1 MNRFLLSKVPI
12 SYDTLVIES
21 TNKCNAKCAICYQ
34 ASGPSGSDLLGL
46 GNLPTDL
53 IIKALKEATHIH
65 TLGPRI
71 HLSGGE
77 AFLNIKQC
85 KNIFQAAKDAGY
97 LEISATTNAFW
108 AKNSQRAYNVAQ
120 AVRKS
125 GLTRIEI
132 SWDSWHSKFV
142 SIESIC
148 NCIKACYEA
157 GIEIV
162 LRTLSTKNESAA
174 DALCNVRDDVIDL
187 VDELVCC
194 PVIPSGRAANEIDI
208 EDVLFTDTLGSAC
221 HYMLNL
227 TVNCFGDVYPCCSGL
242 DQNGNLSFGNIHKE
256 SLIDI
261 VKHMNKSLLL
271 RVLVFQ
277 GPGSF
282 VPILEDVGVEVGR
295 NFNTICHLCWSIF
308 KSKDNYETILNYFNN
323 LEKLRIIDSL
333 SLTTLCNEQR
343 ML

>member
-1 MNRFLLSKVPI
+1 MNKFLLSKVPI

-34 ASGPSGSDLLGL
+34 SSGPTGSDLLGE
-46 GNLPTDL
+46 GSLPTDL
-53 IIKALKEATHIH
+53 IIKVINDATHVH

-85 KNIFQAAKDAGY
+85 KDIFQAANNAGY

-108 AKNSQRAYNVAQ
+108 AKNNKHAYKA
-120 AVRKS
+120 AKAFRGS
-125 GLTRIEI
+125 GLTRLEI

-142 SIESIC
+142 NVECIC
-148 NCIKACYEA
+148 NCIEACYEV

-162 LRTLSTKNESAA
+162 LRTLSTKSKSAA
-174 DALCNVRDDVIDL
+174 DALSHVREDIIEL

-194 PVIPSGRAANEIDI
+194 PVIPSGRAANEITA
-208 EDVLFTDTLGSAC
+208 EEVLLTDTLGSAC

-242 DQNGNLSFGNIHKE
+242 DQNGNLTFGNVKDE
-256 SLIDI
+256 SITNI
-261 VKHMNKSLLL
+261 VQHMNKSLLL

-277 GPGSF
+277 GPGSL
-282 VPILEDVGVEVGR
+282 VPILEDAGVNVGR
-295 NFNTICHLCWSIF
+295 NYNTICHLCWAIF
-308 KSKDNYETILNYFNN
+308 KNKKNYELISNYFNN
-323 LEKLRIIDSL
+323 LEKKRVMDSL
-333 SLTTLCNEQR
+333 FMATSCN
-343 ML
+343 